1 MRQLQKV
8 ILLLL
13 LVSSCK
19 QESSIHKT
27 SIENN
32 LSIIFEEYNKFKD
45 RINPIEAT
53 KGGNF
58 EYNDLIAN
66 YISDAYQKELIE
78 EYKSFLNRLSELD
91 ENKLSK
97 ADQLSMN
104 VMKWDC
110 KMKLEGLQSPIVV
123 VTSPMYNLPSFELM
137 PLTQIQSLHLYV
149 AQLAAG
155 GSVHPFNTVKDFEDW
170 LSDIWEEE
178 FEI

>member
-1 MRQLQKV
+1 MRQLQKM

-13 LVSSCK
+13 LVGSCK
-19 QESSIHKT
+19 QESSTHKT
-27 SIENN
+27 STDNT
-32 LSIIFEEYNKFKD
+32 LSIIFEEYYKFKD

-58 EYNDLIAN
+58 EYNDYIAN

-78 EYKSFLNRLSELD
+78 EYSSFLNRLSELD
-91 ENKLSK
+91 KTKLSK
-97 ADQLSMN
+97 ADQLSMK

-110 KMKLEGLQSPIVV
+110 QMKLEGLQSPIVV

-149 AQLAAG
+149 AQLGAG
-155 GSVHPFNTVKDFEDW
+155 GSVHPFNTV
-170 LSDIWEEE
+170 
-178 FEI
+178 